1 VTAIPASPAC
11 AAPAPA
17 AFESVIAAARALE
30 RNGQWAAARSCYE
43 SLLADES
50 SNAGA
55 RQSEQSSGQSSEQ
68 SSVLRWIGRTHV
80 EEGHPEVARAALE
93 RAVAVASDVG
103 DVGAEAHALNWLA
116 IVEQTLGN
124 LDRSEELYARASI
137 QAAAANDDMLLA
149 MLDQNRGT
157 VSNIRGDF
165 ELALESYESSRRR
178 FRSLGLAS
186 YEAHVLN
193 NVGMVCTDL
202 GRWEAAED
210 AYDAACGA
218 CASSDDA
225 GLLRRI
231 EVNQAELWIA
241 RRQIAKAR
249 QRCERLLRDAE
260 RDAEHDRNASAP
272 WLGEVY
278 KHYGVVCRE
287 QQEPDRAE
295 EWFSRAARIAADSQD
310 LLLAA
315 ETAREQAEL
324 YWMQSRNSD
333 TLQALNAAHGW
344 FSQLR
349 AERDLAT
356 IARRNG
362 RLEERFLDVVRKW
375 GESIESKD
383 RYTQGHCVR
392 VADVACALAA
402 RAGFDSKALFWFRIG
417 ALLHDVGKLIV
428 PMEVLN
434 KTGPLD
440 EDEWRI
446 MKRHPEA
453 GVELLADIDF
463 PWDIKAMVR
472 NHHERWDGT
481 GYPDRLSG
489 ESIPLSARILC
500 IADVYDALT
509 TSRAYRA
516 GFDHETAIRMMTEN
530 NANGHFDPAIFDLFI
545 DWANARRLAV
555 A

>member
-1 VTAIPASPAC
+1 VTAISASPAC
-11 AAPAPA
+11 AAPGPA
-17 AFESVIAAARALE
+17 TFESVIAEARAME

-50 SNAGA
+50 SGTGA
-55 RQSEQSSGQSSEQ
+55 RQSVPSSEQ
-68 SSVLRWIGRTHV
+68 SSLLRWIGRTHV
-80 EEGHPEVARAALE
+80 EEGHPEAARAVLE
-93 RAVAVASDVG
+93 RAVCVASDVG

-124 LDRSEELYARASI
+124 LDRSEEIYARASI
-137 QAAAANDDMLLA
+137 RAAEANDDMLRA

-165 ELALESYESSRRR
+165 ELALKSYESSRRR
-178 FRSLGLAS
+178 FSSLGLAS

-202 GRWEAAED
+202 GRWDAAED
-210 AYDAACGA
+210 AYDAACDA

-260 RDAEHDRNASAP
+260 QDRTASAP

-278 KHYGVVCRE
+278 RHYGVVCRE
-287 QQEPDRAE
+287 EGEPDRAE
-295 EWFSRAARIAADSQD
+295 EWLSRAARIAADSRD

-349 AERDLAT
+349 AERDLAA

-402 RAGFDSKALFWFRIG
+402 RAGFDSKTLFWFRIG

-434 KTGPLD
+434 KAGPLD

-500 IADVYDALT
+500 VADVYDALT

-516 GFDHETAIRMMTEN
+516 GFDHDTAIRIMTEN
-530 NANGHFDPAIFDLFI
+530 NANGHFDPAIFGLFI
-545 DWANARRLAV
+545 DWADARRSGMA
-555 A
+555 

>member
-1 VTAIPASPAC
+1 M
-11 AAPAPA
+11 
-17 AFESVIAAARALE
+17 E
-30 RNGQWAAARSCYE
+30 RSGQWAHARARYE
-43 SLLADES
+43 SLLSD
-50 SNAGA
+50 GA
-55 RQSEQSSGQSSEQ
+55 LTDAVR
-68 SSVLRWIGRTHV
+68 SSVLRWIGRAHA
-80 EEGHPEVARAALE
+80 EEGRPEVARSVLE
-93 RAVAVASDVG
+93 RAVSLASEAG

-124 LDRSEELYARASI
+124 LDHSDELYERASARAADA
-137 QAAAANDDMLLA
+137 QDEMLLA

-157 VSNIRGDF
+157 VANIRGNL

-178 FRSLGLAS
+178 FKALGLSS

-202 GRWEAAED
+202 GRWDDAEG
-210 AYDAACGA
+210 AYDAACDA
-218 CASSDDA
+218 CLSSDDV
-225 GLLRRI
+225 GLLRRV

-241 RRQIAKAR
+241 RRQLGRAR
-249 QRCERLLRDAE
+249 QRCERLLRDA
-260 RDAEHDRNASAP
+260 AHDRNTSTA

-278 KHYGVVCRE
+278 KHYGVICRE
-287 QQEPDRAE
+287 QKQLDRAE
-295 EWFSRAARIAADSQD
+295 ELFSRAASVARDSRD

-349 AERDLAT
+349 AERDLDT

-383 RYTQGHCVR
+383 CYTQGHCVR
-392 VADVACALAA
+392 VADVACMLAA
-402 RAGFDSKALFWFRIG
+402 SAGFDTKTLFWFRIG

-428 PMEVLN
+428 PRAVLN
-434 KTGPLD
+434 KAGPLND
-440 EDEWRI
+440 DEWRI

-463 PWDIKAMVR
+463 PWDVTSMVR
-472 NHHERWDGT
+472 SHHERWDGT
-481 GYPDRLSG
+481 GYPDRLGG
-489 ESIPLSARILC
+489 ESIPLAARILC
-500 IADVYDALT
+500 VADVYDALT
-509 TSRAYRA
+509 TNRSYRK
-516 GFDHETAIRMMTEN
+516 GFDHRRAVEIMIEN
-530 NANGHFDPAIFDLFI
+530 NANGHFDPAIFELFI
-545 DWANARRLAV
+545 RWANAHDPHV
-555 A
+555 S

>member
-1 VTAIPASPAC
+1 MTTLVVPSDSRSSGSRS
-11 AAPAPA
+11 
-17 AFESVIAAARALE
+17 FDDVVSGARMLE
-30 RNGQWAAARSCYE
+30 RNGQWSEARSSYE
-43 SLLADES
+43 CLLTDRALTLP
-50 SNAGA
+50 A
-55 RQSEQSSGQSSEQ
+55 R
-68 SSVLRWIGRTHV
+68 SSVLRWIGRTHA
-80 EEGHPEVARAALE
+80 EEGSPDIARSVLE
-93 RAVAVASDVG
+93 RAVSVAEEAR

-124 LDRSEELYARASI
+124 LDRSEELYARARTR
-137 QAAAANDDMLLA
+137 AADANDEMLLA
-149 MLDQNRGT
+149 MLDQNLGT
-157 VSNIRGDF
+157 IANIRGNLQ
-165 ELALESYESSRRR
+165 LALQSYESSRRR
-178 FRSLGLAS
+178 FKALGLSS

-202 GRWEAAED
+202 GHWDNAEG
-210 AYDAACGA
+210 AYSAACDA

-241 RRQIAKAR
+241 RRQIVKAR
-249 QRCERLLRDAE
+249 ERCERLLRDATRE
-260 RDAEHDRNASAP
+260 NNTSAP

-287 QQEPDRAE
+287 QQQLDRAE
-295 EWFSRAARIAADSQD
+295 DWFARAAKIAESAQD

-324 YWMQSRNSD
+324 YWMQSRNTD

-349 AERDLAT
+349 AERDLDA

-383 RYTQGHCVR
+383 CYTQGHCVR
-392 VADVACALAA
+392 VADVACALAE
-402 RAGFDSKALFWFRIG
+402 RAGFDKKTLFWFRIG

-428 PMEVLN
+428 PEEVLN
-434 KTGPLD
+434 KPGRLD
-440 EDEWRI
+440 DDEWRI

-453 GVELLADIDF
+453 GVELLAGIDF
-463 PWDIKAMVR
+463 PWDIRPMVR
-472 NHHERWDGT
+472 NHHERWDGH
-481 GYPDRLSG
+481 GYPDELAG
-489 ESIPLSARILC
+489 ESIPMSARILC
-500 IADVYDALT
+500 VADVYDALT
-509 TSRAYRA
+509 TNRSYRQ
-516 GFDHETAIRMMTEN
+516 GFDHDQAINVMTEN
-530 NANGHFDPAIFDLFI
+530 NATGHFDPAIFQLFI
-545 DWANARRLAV
+545 EWAAADKS
-555 A
+555 AEA